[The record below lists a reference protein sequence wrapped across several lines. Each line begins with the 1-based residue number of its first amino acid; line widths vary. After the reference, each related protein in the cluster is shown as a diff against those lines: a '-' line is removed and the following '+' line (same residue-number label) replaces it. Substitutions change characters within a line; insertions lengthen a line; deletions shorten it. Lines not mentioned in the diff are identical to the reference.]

1 MPALC
6 QQCSNRSLPNSS
18 TVIYQCDKEFALP
31 PFLPS
36 LLRNNDLPSSSDVHS
51 LHAHQAEVHA
61 SLAEVNAA
69 IAKLE
74 AERARLQDISY
85 QYDTVLSPARR
96 VPLEIITEIFL
107 YTVETNP
114 SFYHAFDLTTEPWS
128 LTQVCRTW
136 RAAALN
142 FCPSIWNNMSIYTPK
157 AGDIVKRDYPSIL
170 NTVLDRANHKSE
182 GYIFHLAIS
191 ETEADEAVTND
202 VLDLLLQRS
211 RNWDDARL
219 SIPMTMLPALSA
231 ATGKLDILTCCHI
244 YLEDIWPQAHDRE
257 FNFLSIAPNLREVVL
272 KGFGDGPLLRLQTSN
287 LIMYIDDR
295 QTCRQDAHNYFLN
308 IVRTAPSLLV
318 FKTNYRKEGLGMM
331 VPAQPRIIHP
341 GIREFTACEDVLMES
356 VEFPALRSF
365 ELAPSPGT
373 FTCPE
378 QALSALHTFVE
389 NSHCW
394 LHRLKITNA
403 LLDEFV
409 VPILERTPRLAQLQF
424 SSGLWMQENDIV
436 LKEIVM
442 RMGQSTLNNEGAP
455 QFNFLPKLSVLEVTI
470 SDTMNEEVGF
480 VDDTFVAMIKA
491 RWDPSPKRSKL
502 SKVLVKAVTPSA
514 KFKKL
519 SEEGIRILKECKA
532 EGLQIDIKATAASGQ
547 GDKYIHYV

>member
-6 QQCSNRSLPNSS
+6 EQCSNRALPNSS
-18 TVIYQCDKEFALP
+18 TVIYHCDKEFALP

-36 LLRNNDLPSSSDVHS
+36 LLRNNDLPSSSDVRS
-51 LHAHQAEVHA
+51 LNAHQAEVRA

-74 AERARLQDISY
+74 AERARIQEISC

-96 VPLEIITEIFL
+96 VPLEILTEIFL

-114 SFYHAFDLTTEPWS
+114 SFYHAFDLATEPWS
-128 LTQVCRTW
+128 LTQVCCTW
-136 RAAALN
+136 RAAALS
-142 FCPSIWNNMSIYTPK
+142 FCPSIWNSMSIHTPK
-157 AGDIVKRDYPSIL
+157 LGEMVKRDYSSIL
-170 NTVLDRANHKSE
+170 NTVLERANHKSE
-182 GYIFHLAIS
+182 GYVFHLCVS
-191 ETEADEAVTND
+191 ETEADEAVTNG

-211 RNWDDARL
+211 RDWDDARL

-244 YLEDIWPQAHDRE
+244 YLADIWPQAHDRE
-257 FNFLSIAPNLREVVL
+257 FNFLSAAPNLREVVL
-272 KGFGDGPLLRLQTSN
+272 KGFGDGPLLRLQTSQ
-287 LIMYIDDR
+287 LIVYIDDR
-295 QTCRQDAHNYFLN
+295 QVCRQDVHDYFLS
-308 IVRTAPSLLV
+308 IVQTAPFLLI
-318 FKTNYRKEGLGMM
+318 FNTNYRKEGLGMM

-341 GIREFTACEDVLMES
+341 GIREFTACEDVLLES

-365 ELAPSPGT
+365 ELAPSPGA
-373 FTCPE
+373 FTCPRD
-378 QALSALHTFVE
+378 ALSALHAFIE
-389 NSHCW
+389 NSRCW

-403 LLDEFV
+403 LLNEFV
-409 VPILERTPRLAQLQF
+409 VPILEVTPRLVQLRF
-424 SSGLWMQENDIV
+424 SLGLWIRDNDNV

-442 RMGQSTLNNEGAP
+442 RMGESTPDSQGSP
-455 QFNFLPKLSVLEVTI
+455 QFNFLPMLSVLEVTI
-470 SDTMNEEVGF
+470 SDSMNEEVGF
-480 VDDTFVAMIKA
+480 VDDAFVAMVKA
-491 RWDPSPKRSKL
+491 RWDPSFKRTKL
-502 SKVLVKAVTPSA
+502 SKVTVKAVTPSA

-519 SEEGIRILKECKA
+519 PDEGIRVLKDCKA